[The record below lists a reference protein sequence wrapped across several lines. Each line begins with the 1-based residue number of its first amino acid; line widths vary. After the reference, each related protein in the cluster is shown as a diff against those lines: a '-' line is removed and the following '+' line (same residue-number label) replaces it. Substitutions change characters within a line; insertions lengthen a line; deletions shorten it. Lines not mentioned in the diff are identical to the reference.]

1 MALDHH
7 LILRSVPE
15 AVRPQVAGLL
25 GRAFSLK
32 EATCAAV
39 AGSAPILLLPDLTA
53 DEAVAVVFAL
63 GPLVRLGARLEVV
76 STPAADVQKI
86 DWPRRPQIFKRDIA
100 ELVQDL
106 ELVVELGGQ
115 QAALKDLIGPRLEAM
130 GGRATA
136 TTTVN
141 RSPTPNQP
149 FRGIQLPEIT
159 PFSNPVLPPAASGG
173 GGGGDDAVSRLNEL
187 FPDDGGFAPS
197 SSDISSILDRILPEE
212 GHPPAASGG
221 TSGSGRIPVPPAG
234 GWSLFLP
241 KFADD
246 ARRQKAV
253 PLIAEHGRMS
263 ADDAEALSRKMI
275 IPVLKGA
282 TQTDAEAA
290 RQAFARIGVVA
301 KLKGP
306 E

>member
-53 DEAVAVVFAL
+53 DEAVAVAFAL
-63 GPLVRLGARLEVV
+63 GPLVRQGARLEVV
-76 STPAADVQKI
+76 TAPPADVQKI

-115 QAALKDLIGPRLEAM
+115 QASLKDLIGPRLEAL
-130 GGRATA
+130 GGRVA
-136 TTTVN
+136 TTASVT
-141 RSPTPNQP
+141 RGATPNQP

-173 GGGGDDAVSRLNEL
+173 GAGGDDAVSRLNEL

-221 TSGSGRIPVPPAG
+221 TSGSGRIPAPAAG

-263 ADDAEALSRKMI
+263 AEDAEALSRKMI
-275 IPVLKGA
+275 IPVVKGA
-282 TQTDAEAA
+282 TQADAEAA

>member
-1 MALDHH
+1 MPSALH
-7 LILRSVPE
+7 LVLRSVPE
-15 AVRPQVAGLL
+15 AARAQVAGLL

-32 EATCAAV
+32 EATCTAI
-39 AGSAPILLLPDLTA
+39 AGSAPILLLPDLTHE
-53 DEAVAVVFAL
+53 EAVAVVFAL
-63 GPLVRLGARLEVV
+63 GPMTRAGARLE
-76 STPAADVQKI
+76 TLAAPPADLPKI
-86 DWPRRPQIFKRDIA
+86 DWPRRPQIFKRDIQ

-106 ELVVELGGQ
+106 EIVVELGGQ
-115 QAALKDLIGPRLEAM
+115 QAPLRDLIAPRLQAM
-130 GGRATA
+130 GGASI
-136 TTTVN
+136 TTTAVQ
-141 RSPTPNQP
+141 RSAPTPNQP

-159 PFSNPVLPPAASGG
+159 PFSNPVLPSAAAGS
-173 GGGGDDAVSRLNEL
+173 DDAVTRLNEL

-221 TSGSGRIPVPPAG
+221 ASGSGRMAVPAPSGG

-263 ADDAEALSRKMI
+263 PEDADALSRKMI

-282 TQTDAEAA
+282 SQADAEAA
-290 RQAFARIGVVA
+290 RQAFAKLGVVA

>member
-1 MALDHH
+1 
-7 LILRSVPE
+7 
-15 AVRPQVAGLL
+15 
-25 GRAFSLK
+25 
-32 EATCAAV
+32 V
-39 AGSAPILLLPDLTA
+39 AGSAPILLLPDLND

-63 GPLVRLGARLEVV
+63 GPIVRLGARLEVV
-76 STPAADVQKI
+76 ASVPAEVQKI
-86 DWPRRPQIFKRDIA
+86 DWPRRPQVFKRDIG
-100 ELVQDL
+100 ELVHDL

-115 QAALKDLIGPRLEAM
+115 QSTLRDLIRPRLEAL
-130 GGRATA
+130 GARTGNTGSI
-136 TTTVN
+136 N
-141 RSPTPNQP
+141 RSVSPNQP

-159 PFSNPVLPPAASGG
+159 PFSNPVLPAAAPGG
-173 GGGGDDAVSRLNEL
+173 GGSDDAVSRLNEL

-197 SSDISSILDRILPEE
+197 SSDISSILDRILPDE

-221 TSGSGRIPVPPAG
+221 TSGSGRMAVAPGGG

-263 ADDAEALSRKMI
+263 AEDAEVLSRKMI
-275 IPVLKGA
+275 IPVVKGA
-282 TQTDAEAA
+282 TQAEAEAA
-290 RQAFARIGVVA
+290 RQAFAKIGVVA